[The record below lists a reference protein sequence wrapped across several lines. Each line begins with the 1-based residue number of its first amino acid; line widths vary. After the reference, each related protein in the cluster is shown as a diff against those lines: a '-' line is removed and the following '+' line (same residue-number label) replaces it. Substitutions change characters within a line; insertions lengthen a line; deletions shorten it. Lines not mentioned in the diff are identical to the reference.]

1 MQMASSSLRRNGL
14 HMHAFVLAGLAH
26 VLPVNN
32 TRTGNNLHAENCDGA
47 AEMFA
52 DIVYMIFSLPL
63 GLLRLSNTTLQ

>member
-1 MQMASSSLRRNGL
+1 MDCICMRLCEQAWLY
-14 HMHAFVLAGLAH
+14 

-32 TRTGNNLHAENCDGA
+32 TRTGNNLHAEKCDGA

-63 GLLRLSNTTLQ
+63 GLFRLSNTTLQ